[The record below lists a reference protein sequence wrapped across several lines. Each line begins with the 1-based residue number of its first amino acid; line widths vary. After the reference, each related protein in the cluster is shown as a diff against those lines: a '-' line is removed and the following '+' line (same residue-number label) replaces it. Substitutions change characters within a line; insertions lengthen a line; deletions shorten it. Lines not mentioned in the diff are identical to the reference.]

1 MTDSSENDPK
11 KAKFVEVDAE
21 YSGQRIDNFLLA
33 RLRSV
38 PKSLIYKVLRTGQV
52 RVNKGRIK
60 PAYRLEAG
68 DIIRI
73 PPIKL
78 DQNKPTA
85 TPGRAILERVERSI
99 IHEDSELIVLNK
111 PSGIAVHGGSG
122 LSFGIIEAM
131 RQIRP
136 ELKTLELVH
145 RLDRDTSGCLLLT
158 KKRSALR
165 QLHELIRNS
174 EMKKYYL
181 ALCQGKW
188 RGNSQIIDVP
198 LKKNTL
204 KSGER
209 LVRVDSEG
217 KEAKSR
223 FSCKQRFKMAT
234 LMDVEIFTGRTH
246 QIRVHAAHAGHP
258 LAGDDKYG
266 DKSFNQEMK
275 KRGLKRLFLH
285 AAKLSFS
292 WEKSKSGRFEIQAP
306 LDDTLEDILDKLR

>member
-1 MTDSSENDPK
+1 
-11 KAKFVEVDAE
+11 
-21 YSGQRIDNFLLA
+21 
-33 RLRSV
+33 
-38 PKSLIYKVLRTGQV
+38 
-52 RVNKGRIK
+52 
-60 PAYRLEAG
+60 
-68 DIIRI
+68 
-73 PPIKL
+73 
-78 DQNKPTA
+78 
-85 TPGRAILERVERSI
+85 
-99 IHEDSELIVLNK
+99 
-111 PSGIAVHGGSG
+111 
-122 LSFGIIEAM
+122 
-131 RQIRP
+131 
-136 ELKTLELVH
+136 
-145 RLDRDTSGCLLLT
+145 
-158 KKRSALR
+158 
-165 QLHELIRNS
+165 
-174 EMKKYYL
+174 MKKYYL

-292 WEKSKSGRFEIQAP
+292 WEKSKGGRFEIQAP
-306 LDDTLEDILDKLR
+306 MDKVLEDILDKLR